1 MLKSGISTLFIML
14 ALQSGLFAQVY
25 VKNTGNVGIGVT
37 QPTAKLEL
45 PNAGSAS
52 LRVGVTSNMANTHA
66 QFINSLAVLADNNN
80 QLSSLGAVA
89 WNYFNNGNSPSW
101 SGANLNYFGNGM
113 TGNQYG
119 LSASNLGALVF
130 QNVQNGLIASNGA
143 NIHISPQGNLSTTF
157 HVNGNVGIGT
167 TNPDFKLQVN
177 GWSEFGDSHDPTR
190 YGTLQVTRNPDQGDE
205 KFHISFIRGGNAVTG
220 MGYAYNSN
228 LFGIWASPYSGTYG
242 DPSIGITPD
251 GNVGIG
257 TSSPYYKLDVLGDVR
272 GFNFYAYYY
281 GWADYVFNADY
292 KLPALRDVKSYIQQ
306 HHHLPDVPSEEE
318 VKKDGINL
326 GDQQVILLKKIEE
339 LTLYVIEQNEKLQQL
354 EQKVNDLQEENKKL
368 KK

>member
-1 MLKSGISTLFIML
+1 MLKTRIATLFSVL

-37 QPTAKLEL
+37 EPTAKLEL
-45 PNAGSAS
+45 PNAGNAS
-52 LRVGVTSNMANTHA
+52 LRVGVTSNMANTHT

-101 SGANLNYFGNGM
+101 SGANLIYFGNGM

-167 TNPDFKLQVN
+167 TNP
-177 GWSEFGDSHDPTR
+177 
-190 YGTLQVTRNPDQGDE
+190 
-205 KFHISFIRGGNAVTG
+205 
-220 MGYAYNSN
+220 
-228 LFGIWASPYSGTYG
+228 
-242 DPSIGITPD
+242 
-251 GNVGIG
+251 
-257 TSSPYYKLDVLGDVR
+257 YYKLDVLGDVR

-281 GWADYVFNADY
+281 GWADYVFNSDY

-306 HHHLPDVPSEEE
+306 HHHLPDVPSEKE

-354 EQKVNDLQEENKKL
+354 EQKVTDLQEENKKL